1 MEMEPQDD
9 FCRFCKQNMRMVGLH
24 KYSVNIFDRFGKPS
38 ISERLFHV
46 GVTVVNRPVSNRICR
61 RCVTFLTRLERDL
74 PVYRRWI
81 EDEKHDEAS
90 TSRSDKRDSEPR
102 ALIKLCHNPASP
114 FGRNITEIRFTPMS
128 MTCPQP
134 PTTTAPPAPKYSRPT
149 TENVIP
155 KTARPSLTEF
165 NLGFSKRLLL
175 KDRAVPTLSGQPGDS
190 EPQPGIRAEEGSIL
204 IVRDPSMKSEPDDI
218 VISDTA
224 LLTPP
229 ATKEYVKAE
238 CASELGLNEGGS
250 IQTVQDP
257 SVKPKPG
264 TADSSCGILPPVRH
278 VASQTDPP
286 KIKSVGTQLS
296 MQTLQNPFRS
306 KATQVKMP
314 SRDCGVWT
322 DTFPLDSPL
331 LLLQPTLVKRP
342 SKRPRLSLTDE
353 EEGPSEPS

>member
-1 MEMEPQDD
+1 MEIQDD

-46 GVTVVNRPVSNRICR
+46 GLTVVNRPVSNRICR

-74 PVYRRWI
+74 PVYRRWV

-90 TSRSDKRDSEPR
+90 TSPSDERDREPTPFKTPW

-114 FGRNITEIRFTPMS
+114 GRANVRSNI
-128 MTCPQP
+128 
-134 PTTTAPPAPKYSRPT
+134 
-149 TENVIP
+149 
-155 KTARPSLTEF
+155 
-165 NLGFSKRLLL
+165 
-175 KDRAVPTLSGQPGDS
+175 
-190 EPQPGIRAEEGSIL
+190 AE
-204 IVRDPSMKSEPDDI
+204 
-218 VISDTA
+218 
-224 LLTPP
+224 
-229 ATKEYVKAE
+229 
-238 CASELGLNEGGS
+238 
-250 IQTVQDP
+250 
-257 SVKPKPG
+257 G
-264 TADSSCGILPPVRH
+264 TADSSCRIFPPVRH

-306 KATQVKMP
+306 RATQVKMP
-314 SRDCGVWT
+314 GRDCGVCT

-353 EEGPSEPS
+353 EEGPSESSLSVVVHEPEDST

>member
-61 RCVTFLTRLERDL
+61 RCVTFLTKLERDL

-90 TSRSDKRDSEPR
+90 TSRSDKRDREPTPSKTPT

-114 FGRNITEIRFTPMS
+114 ARANVRRNITE
-128 MTCPQP
+128 
-134 PTTTAPPAPKYSRPT
+134 
-149 TENVIP
+149 
-155 KTARPSLTEF
+155 
-165 NLGFSKRLLL
+165 
-175 KDRAVPTLSGQPGDS
+175 
-190 EPQPGIRAEEGSIL
+190 GIRVEEGSIL
-204 IVRDPSMKSEPDDI
+204 IMQDSSVKSEPDDI

-229 ATKEYVKAE
+229 ATTEYVKAE

-250 IQTVQDP
+250 IPTVQDP

-264 TADSSCGILPPVRH
+264 TADSSCRILPPVRH
-278 VASQTDPP
+278 VGSQTDPP

-306 KATQVKMP
+306 KAIQVKMP
-314 SRDCGVWT
+314 SRDCGVCT

-353 EEGPSEPS
+353 EEGPSEPSSSVAVHEPEDST

>member
-61 RCVTFLTRLERDL
+61 RCVTFLTKLERDL

-90 TSRSDKRDSEPR
+90 TSRSDKRDREPTPSKTPT

-114 FGRNITEIRFTPMS
+114 ARANVRRNITE
-128 MTCPQP
+128 
-134 PTTTAPPAPKYSRPT
+134 
-149 TENVIP
+149 
-155 KTARPSLTEF
+155 
-165 NLGFSKRLLL
+165 
-175 KDRAVPTLSGQPGDS
+175 
-190 EPQPGIRAEEGSIL
+190 
-204 IVRDPSMKSEPDDI
+204 
-218 VISDTA
+218 
-224 LLTPP
+224 
-229 ATKEYVKAE
+229 EYVKAE

-250 IQTVQDP
+250 IPTVQDP

-264 TADSSCGILPPVRH
+264 TADSSCRILPPVRH
-278 VASQTDPP
+278 VGSQTDPP

-306 KATQVKMP
+306 KAIQVKMP
-314 SRDCGVWT
+314 SRDCGVCT

-353 EEGPSEPS
+353 EEGPSEPSSSVAVHEPEDST

>member
-1 MEMEPQDD
+1 MSVKDI
-9 FCRFCKQNMRMVGLH
+9 CRLCNENLRIKGTISGSRF
-24 KYSVNIFDRFGKPS
+24 IFQTKDPREKS
-38 ISERLFHV
+38 ISERLTEL
-46 GVTVVNRPVSNRICR
+46 GLPLSENVSRSSRICM
-61 RCVTFLTRLERDL
+61 RCFRLLGRLENELD
-74 PVYRRWI
+74 VFRRWQ
-81 EDEKHDEAS
+81 EAEKETSPAAS
-90 TSRSDKRDSEPR
+90 TV
-102 ALIKLCHNPASP
+102 
-114 FGRNITEIRFTPMS
+114 TYRFTPMS

>member
-114 FGRNITEIRFTPMS
+114 FGRNITEAKETERSEEQGDQGQSGVESQIRFTPMS

-155 KTARPSLTEF
+155 KTARPSLTE
-165 NLGFSKRLLL
+165 
-175 KDRAVPTLSGQPGDS
+175 
-190 EPQPGIRAEEGSIL
+190 GIRAEEGSIL

>member
-114 FGRNITEIRFTPMS
+114 FGRNITE
-128 MTCPQP
+128 
-134 PTTTAPPAPKYSRPT
+134 AKE
-149 TENVIP
+149 TE
-155 KTARPSLTEF
+155 RSEEQ
-165 NLGFSKRLLL
+165 G
-175 KDRAVPTLSGQPGDS
+175 DQGQSGVESQ
-190 EPQPGIRAEEGSIL
+190 GIRAEEGSIL

>member
-61 RCVTFLTRLERDL
+61 RCATFLTRLERDL

-90 TSRSDKRDSEPR
+90 SSRSDKRDREPTPSKTPK

-114 FGRNITEIRFTPMS
+114 GRANVRRNITE
-128 MTCPQP
+128 
-134 PTTTAPPAPKYSRPT
+134 
-149 TENVIP
+149 
-155 KTARPSLTEF
+155 
-165 NLGFSKRLLL
+165 
-175 KDRAVPTLSGQPGDS
+175 
-190 EPQPGIRAEEGSIL
+190 GIRAEEGSIL
-204 IVRDPSMKSEPDDI
+204 IMQDPSVKSEPDDI

-229 ATKEYVKAE
+229 ATTEYVKAE

-250 IQTVQDP
+250 IPTVQDP

-264 TADSSCGILPPVRH
+264 TADCSCRILPPVRH

-296 MQTLQNPFRS
+296 MQTLQNPIRS
-306 KATQVKMP
+306 KAIQVKIP
-314 SRDCGVWT
+314 SRDCGVCT

-353 EEGPSEPS
+353 EEDPSEPRSSVAVHEPEDST

>member
-1 MEMEPQDD
+1 MEMEIQDD

-46 GVTVVNRPVSNRICR
+46 GVAVVNRPVSNRICR

-81 EDEKHDEAS
+81 EDERHDEAS
-90 TSRSDKRDSEPR
+90 ASPADKRDRELTPSKTPL
-102 ALIKLCHNPASP
+102 ALIKLWHNPASP
-114 FGRNITEIRFTPMS
+114 SRANVRNNIAEGIREEKGS
-128 MTCPQP
+128 MTTVQDQ
-134 PTTTAPPAPKYSRPT
+134 R
-149 TENVIP
+149 V
-155 KTARPSLTEF
+155 
-165 NLGFSKRLLL
+165 
-175 KDRAVPTLSGQPGDS
+175 
-190 EPQPGIRAEEGSIL
+190 
-204 IVRDPSMKSEPDDI
+204 KSEPDDL
-218 VISDTA
+218 VISETA

-229 ATKEYVKAE
+229 AT
-238 CASELGLNEGGS
+238 
-250 IQTVQDP
+250 T
-257 SVKPKPG
+257 G
-264 TADSSCGILPPVRH
+264 TANSSCRIFPTVRDA
-278 VASQTDPP
+278 ASQTDPP

-306 KATQVKMP
+306 RATQVKMP
-314 SRDCGVWT
+314 GRDCGVCT

-353 EEGPSEPS
+353 EEGPSESILSVVVHEPEDST

>member
-1 MEMEPQDD
+1 MEMEIQDD

-24 KYSVNIFDRFGKPS
+24 KYSVNIFDRFGKLS

-46 GVTVVNRPVSNRICR
+46 GLTVVNRPVSNRICR

-74 PVYRRWI
+74 PVYRRWV

-90 TSRSDKRDSEPR
+90 TSPSDERDREPTPFKTPW

-114 FGRNITEIRFTPMS
+114 GRANVRSNIAEGIREEKES
-128 MTCPQP
+128 MTTVQDQ
-134 PTTTAPPAPKYSRPT
+134 S
-149 TENVIP
+149 V
-155 KTARPSLTEF
+155 
-165 NLGFSKRLLL
+165 
-175 KDRAVPTLSGQPGDS
+175 
-190 EPQPGIRAEEGSIL
+190 
-204 IVRDPSMKSEPDDI
+204 KSEPDDI

-229 ATKEYVKAE
+229 AT
-238 CASELGLNEGGS
+238 
-250 IQTVQDP
+250 T
-257 SVKPKPG
+257 G
-264 TADSSCGILPPVRH
+264 TADSSCRIFPPVRH

-306 KATQVKMP
+306 RATQVKMP
-314 SRDCGVWT
+314 GRDCGVCT

-353 EEGPSEPS
+353 EEGPSESSLSVVVHEPEDST

>member
-1 MEMEPQDD
+1 MSRRRCIRQCKGKSPLFHLPKDDELKSQWLQFIFNTTPQDYNPNLML
-9 FCRFCKQNMRMVGLH
+9 C
-24 KYSVNIFDRFGKPS
+24 SVHFTDDCF
-38 ISERLFHV
+38 L
-46 GVTVVNRPVSNRICR
+46 NRP
-61 RCVTFLTRLERDL
+61 
-74 PVYRRWI
+74 
-81 EDEKHDEAS
+81 
-90 TSRSDKRDSEPR
+90 
-102 ALIKLCHNPASP
+102 
-114 FGRNITEIRFTPMS
+114 
-128 MTCPQP
+128 Q
-134 PTTTAPPAPKYSRPT
+134 
-149 TENVIP
+149 
-155 KTARPSLTEF
+155 F

-204 IVRDPSMKSEPDDI
+204 IMQDPSVKSEPDDI

-229 ATKEYVKAE
+229 ATTEYIKAE

-250 IQTVQDP
+250 IPTVQDP

-264 TADSSCGILPPVRH
+264 TADCSCRILPPVRH

-306 KATQVKMP
+306 KAIQVKIP
-314 SRDCGVWT
+314 SRDCGVGT

-342 SKRPRLSLTDE
+342 SKRPRLSLQTRRKALQNPDRLW
-353 EEGPSEPS
+353 PFINQRTQHDSVDSVTVVD

>member
-61 RCVTFLTRLERDL
+61 RCATFLTRLERDL

-90 TSRSDKRDSEPR
+90 SSRSDKRDREPTPSKTPK

-114 FGRNITEIRFTPMS
+114 GRANVRRNITE
-128 MTCPQP
+128 
-134 PTTTAPPAPKYSRPT
+134 
-149 TENVIP
+149 
-155 KTARPSLTEF
+155 
-165 NLGFSKRLLL
+165 
-175 KDRAVPTLSGQPGDS
+175 
-190 EPQPGIRAEEGSIL
+190 GIRAEEGSIL
-204 IVRDPSMKSEPDDI
+204 IMQDPSVKSEPDDI

-229 ATKEYVKAE
+229 AT
-238 CASELGLNEGGS
+238 
-250 IQTVQDP
+250 T
-257 SVKPKPG
+257 G
-264 TADSSCGILPPVRH
+264 TADCSCRILPPVRH

-296 MQTLQNPFRS
+296 MQTLQNPIRS
-306 KATQVKMP
+306 KAIQVKIP
-314 SRDCGVWT
+314 SRDCGVCT

-353 EEGPSEPS
+353 EEDPSEPRSSVAVHEPEDST

>member
-1 MEMEPQDD
+1 MEMEIQDD

-46 GVTVVNRPVSNRICR
+46 GVAVVNRPVSNRICR

-81 EDEKHDEAS
+81 EDERHDEAS
-90 TSRSDKRDSEPR
+90 ASPADKRDRELTPSKTPL
-102 ALIKLCHNPASP
+102 ALIKLWHNPASP
-114 FGRNITEIRFTPMS
+114 SRANVRNNIAEGIREEKGS
-128 MTCPQP
+128 MTTVQDQ
-134 PTTTAPPAPKYSRPT
+134 R
-149 TENVIP
+149 V
-155 KTARPSLTEF
+155 
-165 NLGFSKRLLL
+165 
-175 KDRAVPTLSGQPGDS
+175 
-190 EPQPGIRAEEGSIL
+190 
-204 IVRDPSMKSEPDDI
+204 KSEPDDL
-218 VISDTA
+218 VISETA

-229 ATKEYVKAE
+229 ATTEDVKAE

-250 IQTVQDP
+250 ILTVL
-257 SVKPKPG
+257 SVESKPG
-264 TADSSCGILPPVRH
+264 TANSSCRIFPPVRH

-286 KIKSVGTQLS
+286 KIKSIGTQLS

-314 SRDCGVWT
+314 GRDCGVCT

-353 EEGPSEPS
+353 EEGPSESSLSVVVHEPEDST